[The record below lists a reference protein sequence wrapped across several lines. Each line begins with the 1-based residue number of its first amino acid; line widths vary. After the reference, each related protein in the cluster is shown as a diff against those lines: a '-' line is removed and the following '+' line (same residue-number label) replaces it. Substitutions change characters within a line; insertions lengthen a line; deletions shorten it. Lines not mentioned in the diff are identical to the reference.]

1 MDVGGARGA
10 FHSKKDEHLRI
21 KSSQVSLTF
30 FPHLQVIDP
39 QKSPSS
45 PPTFT
50 HPNRNRKTKLMFTLL
65 HSISSKRKAM
75 DIGGTRGTFHAKKEE
90 HLSIK
95 SSQVSLTFFP
105 HLRVIDPQRSPKS
118 PPSSIVINTSIHS
131 HQRIDIHSH
140 QHIQHP

>member
-50 HPNRNRKTKLMFTLL
+50 HPNRKSQQENKTNVYPPAFNQ
-65 HSISSKRKAM
+65 
-75 DIGGTRGTFHAKKEE
+75 FKKEGNGHRGDE
-90 HLSIK
+90 GDFSRQKRRAPQHKKFTSQFNFF
-95 SSQVSLTFFP
+95 SSSPSNRPSKVPQV
-105 HLRVIDPQRSPKS
+105 
-118 PPSSIVINTSIHS
+118 PPVVN
-131 HQRIDIHSH
+131 SH
-140 QHIQHP
+140 QHIHP